1 MKTFLFVLF
10 LLSAPAFSFADA
22 ALRAGD
28 SIEIRIGGVPQ
39 EDSAQVSGQYTI
51 DGEGNVNMPYIGK
64 IHAGGQTTT
73 QVQKSIEAAY
83 KSGEI
88 YTNPT
93 ISISTQEKARFVNV
107 SGEVKAPQRVA
118 YTADLTLLSAITA
131 AGGFSDYADQKRV
144 QVSRGGQKQVID
156 IRQVRRDPSKD
167 VQLLPGDQIQVPQSF
182 F

>member
-1 MKTFLFVLF
+1 MKTFLFVM
-10 LLSAPAFSFADA
+10 LLLTSPIFALADA
-22 ALRAGD
+22 ALRGGD
-28 SIEIRIGGVPQ
+28 AIEIRIGGVPP
-39 EDSAQVSGQYTI
+39 EDATQVSGQYTI
-51 DGEGNVNMPYIGK
+51 DGEGNINMPYIGK
-64 IHAGGQTTT
+64 VRAGGQTTT
-73 QVQKSIEAAY
+73 QVQKSIESAY
-83 KSGEI
+83 RSGEI
-88 YTNPT
+88 YSNPT

-144 QVSRGGQKQVID
+144 QISRGGQKQVID
-156 IRQVRRDPSKD
+156 IRLVRKDPSKD